1 MGITFHNQLDKKS
14 LKIVQLKKHILRGN
28 QIFKYLVSS
37 FFKERT
43 FQIYLNQFVMNEII
57 SYFSTIPSSHRS
69 LILVGGITF
78 FWIIEN
84 TFPLFQMK
92 YHKWQHAGINFFLTF
107 TTIIVNFVLAFIL
120 IKTASW
126 TTENH
131 FGILQWLPEIPIWL
145 YTIIGLLLLDL
156 IGAYLV
162 HFIEHKVKF
171 LWRFHIIHHTD
182 TWIDTTTANRHHPGE
197 SIIRFVFT
205 TLGVLVVG
213 SPMWMVFLY
222 QTLSVIATQFN
233 HANISLP
240 NKLDVFLSYFL
251 VSPNMHKVHHHYVLP
266 YTDSNYGNIFSVW
279 DRLFGTFTTLPK
291 EELIYGVDTHMLPE
305 ENNQLRNLLKIPF
318 QKLRSFNSEKKQ

>member
-1 MGITFHNQLDKKS
+1 
-14 LKIVQLKKHILRGN
+14 
-28 QIFKYLVSS
+28 
-37 FFKERT
+37 
-43 FQIYLNQFVMNEII
+43 MNEII

-69 LILVGGITF
+69 LILVGGIAF

-162 HFIEHKVKF
+162 HFIQHKAKF
-171 LWRFHIIHHTD
+171 LWRFHVIHHTD

-205 TLGVLVVG
+205 TLGVLIVG

-240 NKLDVFLSYFL
+240 NKIDVFLSYFI

-291 EELIYGVDTHMLPE
+291 EELIYGVDTHMQPE
-305 ENNQLRNLLKIPF
+305 ENNQLKNLLKIPF